1 MSTRDSLFSCTT
13 PETATRPSRPRRCDG
28 YVLLTV
34 IAVCVLVVTA
44 LATLAKLSLRRG
56 LEASDAERSLQ
67 QRWGALTIQRTMLQ
81 QAPLVFQ
88 QQEDLIAE
96 TSPGNPAPTTIRTI
110 VRLRDVTFDVL
121 LGDEDAKLN
130 LNALYHYGG
139 PARTDQAISRVGGPM
154 TGVAK
159 RLLPAVEP
167 MRLERE
173 TRRRSLSD
181 ADDEEEEEAEAEEEP
196 ILPDA
201 FRSWGEVFDL
211 GRLDAGLA
219 RDASLPNLTMGM
231 TLWGNGQLNFRRAS
245 DEAILAVAGLVVQ
258 DGAARRIVQR
268 YRESPTATL
277 AVLLQTEVSSE
288 PDRKRLAELMSE
300 ASTNFSVWI
309 DASSRGGGSLRSFT
323 ATRRDDEGVTRQT
336 RFLH

>member
-1 MSTRDSLFSCTT
+1 M
-13 PETATRPSRPRRCDG
+13 
-28 YVLLTV
+28 
-34 IAVCVLVVTA
+34 
-44 LATLAKLSLRRG
+44 LA
-56 LEASDAERSLQ
+56 EASP
-67 QRWGALTIQRTMLQ
+67 G
-81 QAPLVFQ
+81 
-88 QQEDLIAE
+88 
-96 TSPGNPAPTTIRTI
+96 SPTPTTIRAI
-110 VRLRDVTFDVL
+110 VSLREVTFDIL

-139 PARTDQAISRVGGPM
+139 PGRTDQAISRVGGPIV
-154 TGVAK
+154 GVAK

-173 TRRRSLSD
+173 TRRISL
-181 ADDEEEEEAEAEEEP
+181 ANEDDEEGEGEEP

-211 GRLDAGLA
+211 GALDAGLA
-219 RDASLPNLTMGM
+219 RDASLPNLTIGL

-288 PDRKRLAELMSE
+288 PDRKRLAQLMSE
-300 ASTNFSVWI
+300 ASTNFSIWI

-323 ATRRDDEGVTRQT
+323 VTRRDDEGVTRQT